1 MYYMLPYLLLYI
13 IIRLGVIALF
23 NRLLE
28 FFVVFSVLER
38 QIKFS
43 T

>member
-13 IIRLGVIALF
+13 IIKLGVIALF

-28 FFVVFSVLER
+28 LFVVFSVLER